1 MSLVILLV
9 GIMLAAVIV
18 LRQSMHKVPEDRRL
32 IVVRLGKFLRVEGP
46 GLCWILPGLDTGI
59 VVDPAK
65 ISPDWQQLPAEEL
78 AKAIEN
84 EYLSN
89 PNFV

>member
-1 MSLVILLV
+1 MY
-9 GIMLAAVIV
+9 
-18 LRQSMHKVPEDRRL
+18 KVPENRRFM
-32 IVVRLGKFLRVEGP
+32 VVRLGGFLRGEGA
-46 GLCWILPGLDTGI
+46 GFCWILPGLDTGI